1 MEKRDFEKY
10 LPAPFTVKPSRKKKI
25 SDGILVTQL
34 ATWGPGRW
42 ATAWVVINEN
52 KVIRGG
58 IKWGAGSLAG
68 LGKTARLG
76 IEREVHKMFEKL
88 VSAFE

>member
-34 ATWGPGRW
+34 ATWGR
-42 ATAWVVINEN
+42 
-52 KVIRGG
+52 
-58 IKWGAGSLAG
+58 GAGSLAG